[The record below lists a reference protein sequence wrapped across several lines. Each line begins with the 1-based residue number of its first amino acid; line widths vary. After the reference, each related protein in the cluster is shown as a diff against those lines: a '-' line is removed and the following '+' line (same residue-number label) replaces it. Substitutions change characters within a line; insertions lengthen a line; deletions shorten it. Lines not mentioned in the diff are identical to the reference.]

1 MQSDVFYIIVGMALV
16 TYFTRFA
23 ALALFRFT
31 GVPTWLNRWLKY
43 VPVAILTALIVP
55 SLLLPRGYLDISL
68 NNHYLIAGVV
78 ATFVA
83 YKSRNIIATL
93 GLGML
98 IMFFLKFLRSLT
110 FS

>member
-1 MQSDVFYIIVGMALV
+1 MRSEVFYLIIGMALV
-16 TYFTRFA
+16 TYFTRIG

-55 SLLLPRGYLDISL
+55 SLLIPKGYLDISL
-68 NNHYLIAGVV
+68 SNHYLIAGIV
-78 ATFVA
+78 AAFVA

-93 GLGML
+93 SIGMS
-98 IMFFLKFLRSLT
+98 IMFVLKLF
-110 FS
+110 

>member
-1 MQSDVFYIIVGMALV
+1 MTLV
-16 TYFTRFA
+16 TYFTRFG

-55 SLLLPRGYLDISL
+55 SLLLPKRYLDISL
-68 NNHYLIAGVV
+68 NNHYLIAGIV
-78 ATFVA
+78 AAFVA

-93 GLGML
+93 CIGMSV
-98 IMFFLKFLRSLT
+98 MFALKLL
-110 FS
+110 

>member
-1 MQSDVFYIIVGMALV
+1 MRSEVLYLIIGMALV
-16 TYFTRFA
+16 TYFTRIG

-55 SLLLPRGYLDISL
+55 SLLIPKGYLDISL
-68 NNHYLIAGVV
+68 NNHYLIAGIV
-78 ATFVA
+78 AAFVA

-93 GLGML
+93 SIGMS
-98 IMFFLKFLRSLT
+98 IMFVLKLF
-110 FS
+110 